1 MKDWY
6 NIVVCNLWWFWH
18 LGHSSSIQWAVLIQI
33 RFTKQRWYQIL
44 AKYILYAKLKQQKLF
59 TMPCRCNMAMVFG
72 DQALICWTRPLLLL
86 PTDGGSTQEFSFKNP
101 NALPPYVPARRA
113 LWEFQREKSALPKS
127 FPPNGRGK
135 VHLPTAIPATM
146 SMLIIQEPL
155 SYEVYLLVYIEG
167 WEPFSPCHHQKP
179 KTIRSRWTKWEFL
192 IPLPPCQANLMNH
205 VNQVKQA
212 NQVNLVLK
220 FGIKIRWKRWI
231 G

>member
-113 LWEFQREKSALPKS
+113 ENFNEKNRRFQKVFLQMAEEKFTSQLPYQPPCPCWSSKS
-127 FPPNGRGK
+127 LFHMRCIYWCTLRDGNPF
-135 VHLPTAIPATM
+135 HLAITKN
-146 SMLIIQEPL
+146 
-155 SYEVYLLVYIEG
+155 
-167 WEPFSPCHHQKP
+167 QKP
-179 KTIRSRWTKWEFL
+179 SEADGQNGNFSFHYRHARRIWWIMWIKW
-192 IPLPPCQANLMNH
+192 NRR
-205 VNQVKQA
+205 
-212 NQVNLVLK
+212 
-220 FGIKIRWKRWI
+220 IRWIWY
-231 G
+231 